1 MNVTECE
8 QGSWNAA
15 DFFVRYILSGSAISL
30 IFLMQYFSSMV
41 ESFSNVSAITIS
53 WVFSYILSL
62 VFLMYKIKF
71 EKEMKTVYK
80 FAAFW
85 GAFAYLVV
93 AIVGSILAS
102 VAIESIGLITS
113 LLAVS
118 ILAGI
123 AADFITGTSKLNEV
137 AQDYSKSAS
146 IDKLHH
152 NSFMLVAFCFIVGL
166 LVVGSGVSRYIVLN
180 QPNLLSADLYTFQAI
195 AFACYWLSAFCIV
208 YNASVKNHSFFLLA
222 YSSIMLG
229 FVLLIVYFLFSG
241 FSSELSEIIFY
252 PFSFVFSAG
261 MVKLF
266 HILFKD

>member
-1 MNVTECE
+1 M
-8 QGSWNAA
+8 
-15 DFFVRYILSGSAISL
+15 F
-30 IFLMQYFSSMV
+30 
-41 ESFSNVSAITIS
+41 ESFSNVSAIIIS
-53 WVFSYILSL
+53 WFFTYILSL

-85 GAFAYLVV
+85 GAFAYLAV
-93 AIVGSILAS
+93 AVVGSILAS
-102 VAIESIGLITS
+102 IAIEYIGLITS

-118 ILAGI
+118 ILAGM

-137 AQDYSKSAS
+137 AQGYSRADS
-146 IDKLHH
+146 IDGLHH
-152 NSFMLVAFCFIVGL
+152 KSFMFVAFCFVVGL
-166 LVVGSGVSRYIVLN
+166 QVVGSGVSRYIALN
-180 QPNLLSADLYTFQAI
+180 QSNLLNTDLYTFQAI
-195 AFACYWLSAFCIV
+195 AFACYWVSSLCIV

-229 FVLLIVYFLFSG
+229 FVLLIVYSLFSG

-261 MVKLF
+261 AVKLTHQF
-266 HILFKD
+266 FKD